1 MDRWFWQA
9 MAIAVLGACAI
20 GCAVAQ
26 SLPPASPPA
35 MSPAP
40 PAPPATTLKPG
51 DFDWRPEASPF
62 GDMLL
67 VVSLPHQLLYAY
79 RGGLQIGRSTVST
92 GRPGYETPTGVF
104 TILQKEV
111 EHRSNLYDDAPMPY
125 MQRLTWDGVALHAG
139 ALPGYPASHGCIRL
153 PSAFA
158 KLLYGVTTNETV
170 VIVAD
175 YDSFAPD
182 VVAPGDTVSPGLQA
196 VAARAYDQVANPDA
210 APPAEAPRC
219 APGITNP

>member
-62 GDMLL
+62 GEMLL
-67 VVSLPHQLLYAY
+67 VVSLPHQLLHVY
-79 RGGLQIGRSTVST
+79 RGGLQIGRSTIST
-92 GRPGYETPTGVF
+92 GRPGYRHVTCGGRHDQPD
-104 TILQKEV
+104 Q
-111 EHRSNLYDDAPMPY
+111 A
-125 MQRLTWDGVALHAG
+125 AL
-139 ALPGYPASHGCIRL
+139 R
-153 PSAFA
+153 
-158 KLLYGVTTNETV
+158 
-170 VIVAD
+170 
-175 YDSFAPD
+175 
-182 VVAPGDTVSPGLQA
+182 
-196 VAARAYDQVANPDA
+196 
-210 APPAEAPRC
+210 
-219 APGITNP
+219 

>member
-1 MDRWFWQA
+1 MNGWFLRA
-9 MAIAVLGACAI
+9 MAVAFLGSCAI
-20 GCAVAQ
+20 GCAAAQ
-26 SLPPASPPA
+26 AMPPA
-35 MSPAP
+35 MP

-62 GDMLL
+62 GEMLL
-67 VVSLPHQLLYAY
+67 VVSLPHQLLHVY
-79 RGGLQIGRSTVST
+79 RGGLQIGRSTIST

-153 PSAFA
+153 PPAFA
-158 KLLYGVTTNETV
+158 KLLYGVTTNDTV

-182 VVAPGDTVSPGLQA
+182 VVAPGDTVSPGLHA
-196 VAARAYDQVANPDA
+196 VAARAHDQVADPDA
-210 APPAEAPRC
+210 APPGEAARC
-219 APGITNP
+219 APGITDP

>member
-9 MAIAVLGACAI
+9 MAIAVLGAWAI

-40 PAPPATTLKPG
+40 PAPPTTTLKPG

-92 GRPGYETPTGVF
+92 GRPGYETPTGAF
-104 TILQKEV
+104 TILQKEA
-111 EHRSNLYDDAPMPY
+111 EHRPNLYEDAPRHDR
-125 MQRLTWDGVALHAG
+125 QRR
-139 ALPGYPASHGCIRL
+139 PR
-153 PSAFA
+153 
-158 KLLYGVTTNETV
+158 
-170 VIVAD
+170 AD
-175 YDSFAPD
+175 
-182 VVAPGDTVSPGLQA
+182 
-196 VAARAYDQVANPDA
+196 
-210 APPAEAPRC
+210 EPR
-219 APGITNP
+219 